1 MNIKSIK
8 LEDGIEYMVLD
19 EIDLDNNTYVYLT
32 NVDDEEDFCIRK
44 VDNTK
49 NDSMLVGLD
58 NDNEFDTILDMF
70 LEKNKTLFN

>member
-49 NDSMLVGLD
+49 NESMLVGLD
-58 NDNEFDTILDMF
+58 TDNEFDKAL
-70 LEKNKTLFN
+70 LLFSKKYQDIV

>member
-58 NDNEFDTILDMF
+58 NDNEFDKAL
-70 LEKNKTLFN
+70 LLFSKKYQDIV

>member
-58 NDNEFDTILDMF
+58 TDNEFDKAL
-70 LEKNKTLFN
+70 LLFSKKYQDIV